1 MATIGRHSA
10 KSREAVATRY
20 PARDRCTIIGP
31 LDTIVINGGAR
42 LSGTVRTGGAKNS
55 ALPLLFATL
64 LADGEYRFRNVPRLR
79 DIDSTVLLLEHLGTT
94 VDRDG
99 DAMNVHA
106 RDCSHLDAPYDI
118 VRKMRASILCL
129 GPLLTRYGRAKV
141 SLPGGCAI
149 GTRPINLHIEALQQM
164 GADIE
169 IEHGYVVARAKR
181 LHGACIVFE
190 NATVGGTENLMLA
203 ATLAK
208 GTTVLENAAKEPEI
222 VDLADC
228 LVKMG
233 AHIEG
238 AGSSVI
244 RIEGVDV
251 LRPCKHTVIPDRI
264 EAGTLLIAG
273 AITGGDVRVN
283 DCVPGHIDALVQRM
297 AECGFRIDSGSDW
310 VRVLPCQDWR
320 AVDASTAPYPG
331 FPTDLQAQFMA
342 LMTLA
347 RGTSVI
353 TERIFENR
361 FMHVQELVR
370 MGANITPKTQV
381 AIVRGEP
388 GCLNGAPVMATDL
401 RASASL
407 VLAGLAAEGET
418 VVNRIYH
425 LDRGYENLES
435 KLKSLGAVIDR
446 RPAEG

>member
-1 MATIGRHSA
+1 
-10 KSREAVATRY
+10 
-20 PARDRCTIIGP
+20 
-31 LDTIVINGGAR
+31 
-42 LSGTVRTGGAKNS
+42 
-55 ALPLLFATL
+55 L
-64 LADGEYRFRNVPRLR
+64 LA
-79 DIDSTVLLLEHLGTT
+79 
-94 VDRDG
+94 
-99 DAMNVHA
+99 
-106 RDCSHLDAPYDI
+106 
-118 VRKMRASILCL
+118 
-129 GPLLTRYGRAKV
+129 RYGRAKV

-164 GADIE
+164 GAEIE
-169 IEHGYVVARAKR
+169 IEHGYVIARAKR

-208 GTTVLENAAKEPEI
+208 GTTVIENAAKEPEI

-233 AHIEG
+233 ARIDG
-238 AGSSVI
+238 AGSSVVT
-244 RIEGVDV
+244 IEGVDQ
-251 LRPCKHTVIPDRI
+251 LRPCSHRVIPDRV

-283 DCVPGHIDALVQRM
+283 DCVPGHIDALTQRM
-297 AECGFRIDSGSDW
+297 AECGFRIDAGSDW
-310 VRVLPCQDWR
+310 LRVLPCDGWR
-320 AVDASTAPYPG
+320 AVDISTAPYPG

-342 LMTLA
+342 LMTVA
-347 RGTSVI
+347 EGTSVV

-381 AIVRGEP
+381 AVVRGQP

-418 VVNRIYH
+418 IVNRIYH
-425 LDRGYENLES
+425 LDRGYEGLEQ
-435 KLKSLGAVIDR
+435 KLRRLGARAER
-446 RPAEG
+446 RPGES